1 MEPTPHSPPPS
12 ASASS
17 TVAPRRTLSRRSRVL
32 GSVVAVLALA
42 GTGWLAWVLTHPDK
56 TAPAAAAPGAGGPP
70 GAGGRTG
77 GPPGGGRGGASTT
90 VGVAKAER
98 SNIPLILDALGT
110 VTPQATVKVRP
121 QVSGVLDK
129 VMFKEGQMVR
139 AGELLATIDAR
150 QFQLAVQQA
159 TGQTQQVQAQLDSA
173 RVTLARFN
181 TLLGQDSIA
190 RQEVDTQAALVKQLE
205 GTVMVNRAAE
215 GTARL
220 NLSYTRITAP
230 ISGRVGL
237 RTVDVGNVVSTGDA
251 NGVATIT
258 QLSPIDV
265 VFSVPQDRAGELQQG
280 LMANKA
286 NNAAMG
292 VKVLDKTRAVVLDA
306 GTFASLDNQVDTTTG
321 TVRAKAQFPNTG
333 GALFPNQ
340 FVNVQLLVNTL
351 QNAVVVPV
359 TAMRFGSSGNY
370 VYVVDL
376 NTRTVALRPVKGG
389 PATAEKVVITEG
401 LQVGESVI
409 TEGADR
415 LKDGASVTLPGDA
428 PRGPRRGASGAA
440 GSMGAASGA
449 GGPNGERPG
458 GGRRQRPEGAASGS
472 AIPATAPAASA
483 SAGS

>member
-1 MEPTPHSPPPS
+1 MQPESRTPSPAPLNTNIP
-12 ASASS
+12 
-17 TVAPRRTLSRRSRVL
+17 PRRPLSRRARIV
-32 GSVVAVLALA
+32 GSVVAALALT
-42 GTGWLAWVLTHPDK
+42 GTGWLAWVLTHPD
-56 TAPAAAAPGAGGPP
+56 TTPPAAAAPALGGPP
-70 GAGGRTG
+70 AASGRAG
-77 GPPGGGRGGASTT
+77 GPPGGGRGAPSTT

-98 SNIPLILDALGT
+98 SNIPLVLDALGT

-121 QVSGVLDK
+121 QVSGVLEK
-129 VMFKEGQMVR
+129 VLFKEGQMVR
-139 AGELLATIDAR
+139 AGDLLASIDAR
-150 QFQLAVQQA
+150 QYQLALQQA
-159 TGQTQQVQAQLDSA
+159 TGQRQQVQAQLDSA

-205 GTVMVNRAAE
+205 GTLLVNQAAE

-237 RTVDVGNVVSTGDA
+237 RTVDVGNVVSTGDV

-280 LMANKA
+280 LMAKS
-286 NNAAMG
+286 NAMT
-292 VKVLDKTRAVVLDA
+292 VKVLDKTRAVVMET
-306 GTFASLDNQVDTTTG
+306 GIFASLDNQVDTTTG

-333 GALFPNQ
+333 SALFPNQ

-359 TAMRFGSSGNY
+359 TALRFRGGEGSGNY

-376 NTRTVALRPVKGG
+376 ATRTVALRPVKGG
-389 PATAEKVVITEG
+389 PATAEKVVILEG

-440 GSMGAASGA
+440 SAASGA
-449 GGPNGERPG
+449 GGERMG
-458 GGRRQRPEGAASGS
+458 SRQRPEGAASR
-472 AIPATAPAASA
+472 PAAPSSSSSSA
-483 SAGS
+483 TGS

>member
-1 MEPTPHSPPPS
+1 MEPISHTPPAAPQFP
-12 ASASS
+12 
-17 TVAPRRTLSRRSRVL
+17 PRRHPSRRSRVM
-32 GSVVAVLALA
+32 GAVVAVLALT
-42 GTGWLAWVLTHPDK
+42 GTAWLAWVLTHPDK
-56 TAPAAAAPGAGGPP
+56 TASTAAAPAAGGPGGP
-70 GAGGRTG
+70 GG
-77 GPPGGGRGGASTT
+77 GPPGGGRGAPSTT
-90 VGVAKAER
+90 VGVARAER
-98 SNIPLILDALGT
+98 SNIPLTLEALGT

-121 QVSGVLDK
+121 QVSGVLEK
-129 VMFKEGQMVR
+129 VLFKEGQMVR
-139 AGELLATIDAR
+139 AGDLVATIDAR
-150 QFQLAVQQA
+150 QFQLALQQA
-159 TGQTQQVQAQLDSA
+159 TGQRQQVQAQLDSA

-205 GTVMVNRAAE
+205 GTLMVNRAAE
-215 GTARL
+215 GTAQL

-230 ISGRVGL
+230 VSGRLGL
-237 RTVDVGNVVSTGDA
+237 RTVDVGNVVSSGDA

-265 VFSVPQDRAGELQQG
+265 VFSIPQDRAGELQQG
-280 LMANKA
+280 LMATQGSSKST
-286 NNAAMG
+286 AMT

-359 TAMRFGSSGNY
+359 TAMRFGSGGNY
-370 VYVVDL
+370 VYVVNL
-376 NTRTVALRPVKGG
+376 ATRTVALRPVKGG

-415 LKDGASVTLPGDA
+415 LKDGASVVLPGDA
-428 PRGPRRGASGAA
+428 PRGPRRGASGAT
-440 GSMGAASGA
+440 GSAGAASGA
-449 GGPNGERPG
+449 GGERT
-458 GGRRQRPEGAASGS
+458 GRRQRPEDAASG
-472 AIPATAPAASA
+472 PATSSSA
-483 SAGS
+483 TSTSGS